1 MKSAQTIWIIS
12 KYASSREYGFES
24 RHFALAR
31 KFVRV
36 GRSVTIISSDSNHL
50 AKYPT
55 FKKLYNREKI
65 DGIDVCWIRTL
76 KYQKT
81 VSLRR
86 ILSWLDFEIK
96 LFLMPKK
103 NIENP
108 DVIIVSSLSLLT
120 ILNGIWLKRKYKCK
134 LIFEIRDIW
143 PLTLVAEG
151 GYSNNHPFV
160 LLLGWIE
167 RMGYQKSDLIVGTM
181 PNLTAHVTKVTG
193 RELPCHCVPFGFDPS
208 FFEQPGSLPDGFA
221 EHYLPEGKFVI
232 GYAGSVGF
240 TNALETLIESAKRL
254 SNDDRFFFLIVGDGD
269 MREKFISE
277 VSGMKNI
284 AFVPKVERH
293 QVQSILQ
300 LCDLLYFAVYD
311 SEVWEYGLS
320 LNKLIDYMMA
330 SKPVVASYSGYQ
342 SMLNEAGSGVFIPSA
357 DEKALIDTLNKF
369 ADLQREELAPMGRAG
384 REWLINNRNWDVLAQ
399 EYLKHCDSLIEQC

>member
-1 MKSAQTIWIIS
+1 MKSAQNIWIIT

-24 RHFALAR
+24 RLFALAR
-31 KFVRV
+31 KFVSM
-36 GRSVTIISSDSNHL
+36 GRSMTIISSDSNHL

-55 FKKLYNREKI
+55 FRKLYNREKV
-65 DGIDVCWIRTL
+65 DGADVHWIRTL
-76 KYQKT
+76 KYQRT
-81 VSLRR
+81 ASLRR

-103 NIENP
+103 DIENP
-108 DVIIVSSLSLLT
+108 NVIIVSSLSLLT

-151 GYSNNHPFV
+151 GFDKHNPFV

-167 RMGYQKSDLIVGTM
+167 RKGYEKSDLIVGTM
-181 PNLTAHVTKVTG
+181 PNLTSHVTKVTG
-193 RELPCHCVPFGFDPS
+193 KALPCCCVPFGFEPS
-208 FFEQPGSLPDGFA
+208 FFEQPGALPDGFSKR
-221 EHYLPEGKFVI
+221 YIPSGKFVV
-232 GYAGSVGF
+232 GYAGSVGL

-254 SNDDRFFFLIVGDGD
+254 SNDDRFFFMILGDGD
-269 MREKFISE
+269 MREKFISDT
-277 VSGMKNI
+277 SGMANI
-284 AFVPKVERH
+284 VFIPKVERD
-293 QVQSILQ
+293 QVQAILQ

-342 SMLNEAGSGVFIPSA
+342 SMLNEAGSGLFIPSA
-357 DEKALIDTLNKF
+357 DVEALIDTLYKF
-369 ADLQREELAPMGRAG
+369 VDLPREEMIAMGASG
-384 REWLINNRNWDVLAQ
+384 REWLINNRNWDALAQ
-399 EYLKHCDSLIEQC
+399 EYLKHCDSLIEQ